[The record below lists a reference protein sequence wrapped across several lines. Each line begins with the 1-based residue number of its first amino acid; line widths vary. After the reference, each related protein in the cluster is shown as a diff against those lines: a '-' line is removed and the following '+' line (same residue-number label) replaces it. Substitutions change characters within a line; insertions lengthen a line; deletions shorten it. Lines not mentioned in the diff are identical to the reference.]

1 MQDPLSPSKQRPMGQ
16 GNKPAEVAPAPAEVS
31 PRRLGII
38 SRIGESA
45 LLLLIRV
52 YQVTLS
58 PFLGG
63 HCRYKPTCSM
73 YALEAIQ
80 EHGPWRG
87 GILALKRLLRCHPF
101 VKGGYDPVPPR
112 RRPQ

>member
-1 MQDPLSPSKQRPMGQ
+1 MKDPIQPSHPQPSPEADNRGVPDSSPLAQAQRTG
-16 GNKPAEVAPAPAEVS
+16 V
-31 PRRLGII
+31 
-38 SRIGESA
+38 SRIFENA

-63 HCRYKPTCSM
+63 HCRYEPTCSM
-73 YALEAIQ
+73 YAIQAVQ

-87 GILALKRLLRCHPF
+87 SLLSLKRLLRCHPF

-112 RRPQ
+112 HPPQ

>member
-1 MQDPLSPSKQRPMGQ
+1 MQAPIHPSEPQASPEADP
-16 GNKPAEVAPAPAEVS
+16 PAVPDSSSLPPA
-31 PRRLGII
+31 RRTTA
-38 SRIGESA
+38 SRIFENA
-45 LLLLIRV
+45 LLLLIRA

-63 HCRYKPTCSM
+63 HCRYEPTCSV
-73 YALEAIQ
+73 YAIQAVQ

-87 GILALKRLLRCHPF
+87 SVLALKRLLRCHPF

-112 RRPQ
+112 HPHQ

>member
-1 MQDPLSPSKQRPMGQ
+1 MQDPIHPSEPQASPEADT
-16 GNKPAEVAPAPAEVS
+16 PAVPDSSSLQPA
-31 PRRLGII
+31 RRTTA
-38 SRIGESA
+38 SRIFENA
-45 LLLLIRV
+45 LLVLIRA

-63 HCRYKPTCSM
+63 HCRYEPTCSV
-73 YALEAIQ
+73 YALQAVK

-87 GILALKRLLRCHPF
+87 SILALKRLLRCHPF

-112 RRPQ
+112 HPHQ

>member
-1 MQDPLSPSKQRPMGQ
+1 MQDPIHPSRQRPSAEV
-16 GNKPAEVAPAPAEVS
+16 NKPVAGEPDPAAVPPTQRSLV
-31 PRRLGII
+31 
-38 SRIGESA
+38 SRIFERA

-63 HCRYKPTCSM
+63 HCRYEPTCSM
-73 YALEAIQ
+73 YAIQAVQ

-87 GILALKRLLRCHPF
+87 GFLALKRLLRCHPF

-112 RRPQ
+112 RPH

>member
-1 MQDPLSPSKQRPMGQ
+1 MQDPIHPSQAQPSPQADNPAVPDSSSLPPEQRTT
-16 GNKPAEVAPAPAEVS
+16 A
-31 PRRLGII
+31 
-38 SRIGESA
+38 SRIFENA
-45 LLLLIRV
+45 LLLLIRA

-63 HCRYKPTCSM
+63 HCRYEPTCSV
-73 YALEAIQ
+73 YAIQAVQ

-87 GILALKRLLRCHPF
+87 SVLALKRLLRCHPF

-112 RRPQ
+112 HPHQ

>member
-1 MQDPLSPSKQRPMGQ
+1 MDQHYSDLEILPVPESDNPAVPDSSSLPPAQRTT
-16 GNKPAEVAPAPAEVS
+16 A
-31 PRRLGII
+31 
-38 SRIGESA
+38 SRIFENA
-45 LLLLIRV
+45 LLLLIRA

-63 HCRYKPTCSM
+63 HCRYEPTCSV
-73 YALEAIQ
+73 YALQAVK

-87 GILALKRLLRCHPF
+87 SILALKRLLRCHPF

-112 RRPQ
+112 HPHQ